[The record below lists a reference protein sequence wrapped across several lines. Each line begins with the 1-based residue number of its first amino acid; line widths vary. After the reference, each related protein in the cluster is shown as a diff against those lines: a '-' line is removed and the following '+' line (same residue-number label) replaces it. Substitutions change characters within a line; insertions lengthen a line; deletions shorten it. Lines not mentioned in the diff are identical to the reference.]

1 MGCRCVCKLCNEWM
15 IAIGQNTLGST
26 FRIKFRFQLCDGQ
39 PDADLMLINN
49 GCVESDA
56 LPSLQVMM
64 VVIIIMIV
72 MRM

>member
-1 MGCRCVCKLCNEWM
+1 M
-15 IAIGQNTLGST
+15 AQNTLGSR

-64 VVIIIMIV
+64 VMMIIMIA